1 MTRKKTNVASV
12 STWTHMILVFS
23 PALDLRLSIH
33 DRPPLGRGNQTFTGG
48 GSWVLGRS
56 GRMDMA
62 APESARPGPR
72 WSDLPIGQ
80 SSGCKTVDSKD
91 LFLRLCKFDVI
102 WKKSPCRCS

>member
-33 DRPPLGRGNQTFTGG
+33 DQTPLGRRNQTFTGG
-48 GSWVLGRS
+48 GSWALGRS

-62 APESARPGPR
+62 VPESTRSGPQ
-72 WSDLPIGQ
+72 WPDLPN
-80 SSGCKTVDSKD
+80 
-91 LFLRLCKFDVI
+91 RAE
-102 WKKSPCRCS
+102 